1 MECKNFRYAFRDI
14 ADTDDNIH
22 MEVEMIYHNLYI
34 TVLILLA
41 IMLFPCLVRAVR
53 GPRIADRLVSVNMMG
68 TMVMVMIA
76 VLALL
81 LDEGYLVDICLLYAM
96 ISFLAV
102 VVLSKVYIGIY
113 EEKRHKAEKPDEEEE
128 GGMSDGSF

>member
-113 EEKRHKAEKPDEEEE
+113 EEKCHKAENPDEDEE

>member
-53 GPRIADRLVSVNMMG
+53 GPGLRTVSYPS
-68 TMVMVMIA
+68 T
-76 VLALL
+76 
-81 LDEGYLVDICLLYAM
+81 
-96 ISFLAV
+96 
-102 VVLSKVYIGIY
+102 
-113 EEKRHKAEKPDEEEE
+113 
-128 GGMSDGSF
+128 